1 MLLNHELRWAWPGHS
16 FSLSLSLPIS
26 GSPFLLVSPS
36 VFVTLTQVEVY
47 SSKSVNPPKR
57 CQLILLF
64 SWLHADLKPISKKP
78 SVRVPKS
85 NKPRRNPHSQG
96 FASDDK
102 QWEKHSSKL
111 IVTLNVLLLSLSLFF
126 SHCFLFGAEL
136 SPLWTAWSNDTLGD
150 CFRERGGR
158 ERESDCKG
166 KGTRESKGRGEKG
179 GVCSSSCW
187 LFQDSFPTPIVFSLP
202 SSQLFFSSALLLFPL
217 SSAAPHLVC
226 YPLFYMVE
234 SHFSIS
240 NA

>member
-16 FSLSLSLPIS
+16 FSLSSSLSIYLSL
-26 GSPFLLVSPS
+26 SPFLLFSWS
-36 VFVTLTQVEVY
+36 LFVTLTQVEVY

-64 SWLHADLKPISKKP
+64 SWLYAELKPISKKP

-111 IVTLNVLLLSLSLFF
+111 IVTLNVFLLSLSLF

-150 CFRERGGR
+150 CFRERGGERAIAR
-158 ERESDCKG
+158 ERE
-166 KGTRESKGRGEKG
+166 RERVRG
-179 GVCSSSCW
+179 GVRRVES
-187 LFQDSFPTPIVFSLP
+187 V
-202 SSQLFFSSALLLFPL
+202 ALVAGYSRIAFPL
-217 SSAAPHLVC
+217 P
-226 YPLFYMVE
+226 
-234 SHFSIS
+234 
-240 NA
+240 